1 MAKENN
7 IEWILGQDKATAYF
21 TQGRFITQIK
31 KLAEERPDDVR
42 IMDENQDGSILAQFP
57 VGYVKLRAPRILTEE
72 QKEEM
77 AERAK
82 RHFGH
87 G

>member
-21 TQGRFITQIK
+21 TQGRFISQIK

-57 VGYVKLRAPRILTEE
+57 VSYVKLRAPRILTEE

-82 RHFGH
+82 KHFGH
-87 G
+87 K